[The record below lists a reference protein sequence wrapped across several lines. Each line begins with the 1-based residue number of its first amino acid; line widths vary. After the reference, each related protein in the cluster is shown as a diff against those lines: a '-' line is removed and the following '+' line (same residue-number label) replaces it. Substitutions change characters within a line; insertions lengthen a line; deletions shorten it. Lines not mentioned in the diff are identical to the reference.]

1 MTTVRDK
8 WPWEYDSS
16 HADILKMRT
25 ESRDTQSTLDGA
37 RELTSDALLTMVL
50 DRTTDGVLLSGSD
63 GTIMYANRPLLQM
76 FGYDAEDLI
85 GQSVDL
91 LVPEHVRAQH
101 HAEVAR
107 FNRSPEAR
115 PMGREDLDLEGRR
128 ADGSYIPIDVQLD
141 ALPGSSLVVATVR
154 DMTTERQSSVDLAIG
169 RIDLANARAEVHQL
183 RLSLD
188 LVIQRLFALGTSIS
202 AGASNGS
209 VLSER
214 LADAID
220 GVDQVIET
228 VQESRQA
235 LGPRRPGHPAREQT
249 R

>member
-25 ESRDTQSTLDGA
+25 ESWETQSTLGGA

-63 GTIMYANRPLLQM
+63 GTIVYANRPLLQM

-91 LVPEHVRAQH
+91 LVPEHVRDQH

-128 ADGSYIPIDVQLD
+128 ADGSYIPHRRPVGRVAGLVARRRDGTRHD
-141 ALPGSSLVVATVR
+141 ARATVVGR
-154 DMTTERQSSVDLAIG
+154 PRHRQD
-169 RIDLANARAEVHQL
+169 
-183 RLSLD
+183 
-188 LVIQRLFALGTSIS
+188 
-202 AGASNGS
+202 
-209 VLSER
+209 
-214 LADAID
+214 
-220 GVDQVIET
+220 
-228 VQESRQA
+228 
-235 LGPRRPGHPAREQT
+235 
-249 R
+249 